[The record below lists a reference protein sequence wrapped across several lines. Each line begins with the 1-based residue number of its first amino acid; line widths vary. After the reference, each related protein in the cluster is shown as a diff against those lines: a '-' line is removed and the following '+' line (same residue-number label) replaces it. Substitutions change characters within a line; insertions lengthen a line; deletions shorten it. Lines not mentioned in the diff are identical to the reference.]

1 MELTATRTELLQP
14 VLEYGMVAAP
24 CRGGFIVTSDRGMIE
39 ASAAVS
45 CLVTPVVGDIV
56 LFSLDGSGSSYIL
69 SILDRPEGAQKATEL
84 AFDGDLNIR
93 VEGGRMSLASDE
105 VLSLSSKDFELAAE
119 KGRVMIDK
127 ASFFGRFVENN
138 IERIKVVAEAMDSI
152 IRRAVQ
158 RFTSSYRYVEEHEEV
173 QSASTRMIVDGTLT
187 MHTKN
192 TMHVAEGHV
201 KIDAEQIHLA

>member
-1 MELTATRTELLQP
+1 MELTATRTGLLQP

-24 CRGGFIVTSDRGMIE
+24 REGGFIVTSDRGIIE
-39 ASAAVS
+39 VSVAVS
-45 CLVTPVVGDIV
+45 CLVTPHVGDVV
-56 LFSLDGSGSSYIL
+56 LFSLDESGASYIL
-69 SILDRPEGAQKATEL
+69 SILERPERAQRGTEL
-84 AFDGDLNIR
+84 AFDGDLSIR
-93 VEGGRMSLASDE
+93 VEGGSMSLASDE
-105 VLSLSSKDFELAAE
+105 GLSLASRDFELSAE
-119 KGRVMIDK
+119 KGRVTIEK
-127 ASFFGRFVENN
+127 TSFFGRVVENN

-152 IRRAVQ
+152 VRRAVQ

>member
-14 VLEYGMVAAP
+14 TLEYGMVAAP
-24 CRGGFIVTSDRGMIE
+24 CEGGFIVTSDHGIIE
-39 ASAAVS
+39 ASVAVS
-45 CLVTPVVGDIV
+45 CLVTPQVGDVV
-56 LFSLDGSGSSYIL
+56 LFSLDESGSSYIL
-69 SILDRPEGAQKATEL
+69 SILERSERPQMATEL
-84 AFDGDLNIR
+84 SFDGDLSIR
-93 VEGGRMSLASDE
+93 VKGGSMSLASDE
-105 VLSLSSKDFELAAE
+105 AMSFASKDFELAAE

-127 ASFFGRFVENN
+127 ASFFGRLVENN
-138 IERIKVVAEAMDSI
+138 IERIRIVAEAMDSI

-192 TMHVAEGHV
+192 MMHIAEGHV

>member
-24 CRGGFIVTSDRGMIE
+24 CEGGFVVTSDSGIIE
-39 ASAAVS
+39 ASVAVS
-45 CLVTPVVGDIV
+45 CLVTPEVGDVV
-56 LFSLDGSGSSYIL
+56 LFSLDESGSSYIL
-69 SILDRPEGAQKATEL
+69 AILERPERAQMATEL
-84 AFDGDLNIR
+84 SFDGDLSIR
-93 VEGGRMSLASDE
+93 VKGGGMSLASDE
-105 VLSLSSKDFELAAE
+105 SLSLASKDFELSAE
-119 KGRVMIDK
+119 KGRVTIEK
-127 ASFFGRFVENN
+127 ASFFGRLVENN
-138 IERIKVVAEAMDSI
+138 IERIKVVADAMDSI

>member
-45 CLVTPVVGDIV
+45 CLVTPHVGDVV
-56 LFSLDGSGSSYIL
+56 LFSLDGSGASYIL
-69 SILDRPEGAQKATEL
+69 SILERPERTQRGTEL
-84 AFDGDLNIR
+84 AFDGDLSIR

-105 VLSLSSKDFELAAE
+105 ALSLSSKDFELAAE
-119 KGRVMIDK
+119 KGRVMIDT
-127 ASFFGRFVENN
+127 ASFFGRLVENN
-138 IERIKVVAEAMDSI
+138 IERIKIVADAMDSI

-192 TMHVAEGHV
+192 TMHIAEGHV

>member
-14 VLEYGMVAAP
+14 TLEYGTVAAP
-24 CRGGFIVTSDRGMIE
+24 CEGGFIVTSDHGVIE
-39 ASAAVS
+39 ASVAVS
-45 CLVTPVVGDIV
+45 CLVTPQVGDIV
-56 LFSLDGSGSSYIL
+56 LFSLDESGSSYIL
-69 SILDRPEGAQKATEL
+69 SILERPEGTRRTTEL
-84 AFDGDLNIR
+84 SFDGDLSIR

-105 VLSLSSKDFELAAE
+105 VLSLASRDFELAAE
-119 KGRVMIDK
+119 KGRVTIER
-127 ASFFGRFVENN
+127 ASFFGRLVENN
-138 IERIKVVAEAMDSI
+138 IERIKVVAEAMDTT

-173 QSASTRMIVDGTLT
+173 QSASTRMIIDGTLT

-192 TMHVAEGHV
+192 TMHIAEGHV

>member
-24 CRGGFIVTSDRGMIE
+24 CEGGFIVTSDSGIIE
-39 ASAAVS
+39 ASVAVS
-45 CLVTPVVGDIV
+45 CLVTPEVGDVV
-56 LFSLDGSGSSYIL
+56 LFSLDGSGASYVL
-69 SILDRPEGAQKATEL
+69 SILERPQRAQKSTEL
-84 AFDGDLNIR
+84 SFDGDLSIM
-93 VEGGRMSLASDE
+93 VHGGRMSLASED
-105 VLSLSSKDFELAAE
+105 SLALASKDFELTAGEA
-119 KGRVMIDK
+119 RVTIEK
-127 ASFFGRFVENN
+127 ASFFGRLVENN
-138 IERIKVVAEAMDSI
+138 IEKIKVVADTMDSI

-158 RFTSSYRYVEEHEEV
+158 RFTSSYRYVEEHEEI

-192 TMHVAEGHV
+192 TMHIAEGHV